1 MSITRTEEQHAVFV
15 TFLDASKAFDRLNYW
30 LLFDK
35 LVKKCVPLFII
46 KLLCFWY
53 THKKMV
59 VRWGITISTQFT
71 VANGVKQGGII
82 SPILLNKYM
91 DDLSIAL
98 NNSGIE
104 GYLGDAFLNNLC
116 YADDICLISLSSSG
130 MQHLLNI
137 CQNYATNHQLLYNGA
152 KSFSLCFK
160 NNAFKIKTTIILSCS
175 LKISLS

>member
-15 TFLDASKAFDRLNYW
+15 TFLDASKAFNRLNYW

-59 VRWGITISTQFT
+59 VRWGITILTQFT

-82 SPILLNKYM
+82 SPIVFNKYM
-91 DDLSIAL
+91 EDLIIAL
-98 NNSGIE
+98 NNSGIG
-104 GYLGDAFLNNLC
+104 GYLRDAFLNHLC
-116 YADDICLISLSSSG
+116 YADDINYV
-130 MQHLLNI
+130 LLA
-137 CQNYATNHQLLYNGA
+137 CPPVA
-152 KSFSLCFK
+152 C
-160 NNAFKIKTTIILSCS
+160 NNC
-175 LKISLS
+175 